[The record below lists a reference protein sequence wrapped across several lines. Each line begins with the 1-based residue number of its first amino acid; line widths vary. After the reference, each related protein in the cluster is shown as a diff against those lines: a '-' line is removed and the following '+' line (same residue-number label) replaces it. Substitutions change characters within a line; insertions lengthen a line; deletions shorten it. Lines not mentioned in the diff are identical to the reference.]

1 MTPAVKAA
9 QRAKIHFTLH
19 QYPHHPEAKSYG
31 LEAAEKLGVAPQQV
45 FKTLMLQAD
54 GERLMM
60 ALVPVS
66 ATLNLKKAARALEV
80 KKIKMAES
88 GLAERATGYVLGGIS
103 PLGQKKRHACVI
115 DQSAQNYSSLYIS
128 GGRRGLEIALSAS
141 DLARLTGAIFAD
153 ITLIG

>member
-9 QRAKIHFTLH
+9 KRAQIRFTLH
-19 QYPHHPEAKSYG
+19 QYQHHAEAKSYG

-66 ATLNLKKAARALEV
+66 ATLNLKKTARALGV
-80 KKIKMAES
+80 KKLKMAES
-88 GLAERATGYVLGGIS
+88 GLAERATGFVLGGIS

-141 DLARLTGAIFAD
+141 DLARLTGATFAD
-153 ITLIG
+153 IALIG